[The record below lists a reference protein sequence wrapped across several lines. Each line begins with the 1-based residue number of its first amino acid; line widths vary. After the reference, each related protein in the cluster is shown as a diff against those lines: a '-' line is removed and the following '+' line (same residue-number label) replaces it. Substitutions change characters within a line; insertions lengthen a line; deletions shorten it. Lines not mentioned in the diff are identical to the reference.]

1 MPPRPKPISLGSP
14 RFTTVELPA
23 LRVSDVWFPPGGSI
37 SAHTH
42 DRPVFAMGLHGF
54 IDSQMARRTLE
65 CGEGWTWTEPAG
77 EVHANGIGP
86 EGARVLVI
94 LPDPAEE
101 RRLEGLA
108 PLMDEVHQ
116 IRHGGLTGL
125 ARRMASEL
133 DPDDDAARL
142 SLQGLALETLGL
154 GLRGLREPGGRES
167 LPAWLRE
174 ARDLVHDRF
183 REGLDIAEV
192 AEAVGVDGP
201 TLARAF
207 RKQFRIP
214 LGTYQRRLRLDWA
227 ADKLVTSEVSL
238 AALAVRAGFY
248 DQSHFTRHF
257 RRHTGQPPGEYRRH
271 RRG

>member
-37 SAHTH
+37 PAHTH

-108 PLMDEVHQ
+108 PLMDEIHQ

-207 RKQFRIP
+207 RKHFRIP

-227 ADKLVTSEVSL
+227 AEKLVTSEVPL